1 MKKGEITVFLSL
13 LFVLLISFVTGVL
26 EAAVIQTAKNI
37 SRLEADRAVFSV
49 FGEYQRKLLE
59 EYHVFALEGSYGTG
73 DYDEE
78 NVLRRMHYYGTEGME
93 HSTAGIQYLTD
104 NSGQTFREQVTAY
117 MEQRYGIGLVR
128 DLTGMTE
135 EWEEQDIQ
143 GENMKEKEESIL
155 EEYRDLTGSA
165 QPGSTEENQI
175 EEANPF
181 SYLETIEKSGI
192 LSIVLPKE
200 MELSGKQINPAS
212 QASCRQLRTG
222 YGTFPART
230 NLDGIEEKLLFDEY
244 ILQQFENAAM
254 PNEKNLT
261 TDTESSMGSDG
272 GEERKNKSLDYEVEY
287 ILAGKSS
294 DKANLETVLFRIF
307 LIRMSLNYICL
318 MGDSSRKAE
327 AQVLAVVISVLLLMP
342 EAAEPLKHLILL
354 AWAAGESVVDIR
366 TLLEGNRVPLVKNS
380 QNWKLPLSSL
390 FLLGTGNDTV
400 QGSDTEGGIS
410 YEDYLRAFLFLGNTG
425 NITMRTLD
433 RVEENLAS
441 VYEMDYFRADQCISR
456 IEVSTE
462 ADIAGGISYTFP
474 VSFGYE

>member
-13 LFVLLISFVTGVL
+13 LFVLLVSFVTGVL

-78 NVLRRMHYYGTEGME
+78 NVLRRMHYYGTEGMN
-93 HSTAGIQYLTD
+93 HSTSGIQYLTD
-104 NSGQTFREQVTAY
+104 NGGQAFREQVTEY

-128 DLTGMTE
+128 DLTGLTG
-135 EWEEQDIQ
+135 EWEEQSIQ
-143 GENMKEKEESIL
+143 GENMKEQEESIL
-155 EEYRDLTGSA
+155 EEYRELTGEA
-165 QPGSTEENQI
+165 QQDIPEAGQI

-181 SYLETIEKSGI
+181 SHLETMEKSGI

-200 MELSGKQINPAS
+200 MELSGKQIDPEN
-212 QASCRQLRTG
+212 QASCRRLRTG
-222 YGTFPART
+222 YGTFPARK
-230 NLDGIEEKLLFDEY
+230 NLDGIEEKLLFNEY
-244 ILQQFENAAM
+244 ILRQFGNAAV
-254 PNEKNLT
+254 PSEKDQI
-261 TDTESSMGSDG
+261 TDQENSRTSDD
-272 GEERKNKSLDYEVEY
+272 GENRENTSLDYEVEY

-294 DKANLETVLFRIF
+294 DKENLETVLFRIF

-327 AQVLAVVISVLLLMP
+327 AQILAVVLSVLLLMP

-380 QNWKLPLSSL
+380 ENWKLPLSSL

-441 VYEMDYFRADQCISR
+441 VYEMDYFRADSCISR

-462 ADIAGGISYTFP
+462 AVIAGGISYTFP

>member
-294 DKANLETVLFRIF
+294 DKANLETVLFP
-307 LIRMSLNYICL
+307 
-318 MGDSSRKAE
+318 D
-327 AQVLAVVISVLLLMP
+327 
-342 EAAEPLKHLILL
+342 
-354 AWAAGESVVDIR
+354 
-366 TLLEGNRVPLVKNS
+366 
-380 QNWKLPLSSL
+380 LS
-390 FLLGTGNDTV
+390 DPDV
-400 QGSDTEGGIS
+400 
-410 YEDYLRAFLFLGNTG
+410 A
-425 NITMRTLD
+425 
-433 RVEENLAS
+433 
-441 VYEMDYFRADQCISR
+441 
-456 IEVSTE
+456 
-462 ADIAGGISYTFP
+462 
-474 VSFGYE
+474 

>member
-93 HSTAGIQYLTD
+93 HSTAEIQYLTD

-474 VSFGYE
+474 VAFGYE

>member
-165 QPGSTEENQI
+165 QPGSPEENQI

-272 GEERKNKSLDYEVEY
+272 GEERENKSLDYEVEY

-410 YEDYLRAFLFLGNTG
+410 YEDYLRAFLFLGNAG

-474 VSFGYE
+474 VAFGYE

>member
-474 VSFGYE
+474 VAFGYE

>member
-155 EEYRDLTGSA
+155 EEYSDLTGSA
-165 QPGSTEENQI
+165 QPGSPEENQI

-272 GEERKNKSLDYEVEY
+272 GEERENKSLDYEVEY

-327 AQVLAVVISVLLLMP
+327 AQVLAVVISVLLLLP

-433 RVEENLAS
+433 RVEENLES

-474 VSFGYE
+474 VAFGYE

>member
-49 FGEYQRKLLE
+49 FGEYQRRLLE

-104 NSGQTFREQVTAY
+104 NSGQTFREQVTVY

-128 DLTGMTE
+128 DLTGMTG
-135 EWEEQDIQ
+135 EWEKQDIQ
-143 GENMKEKEESIL
+143 GENMKDQEESIL
-155 EEYRDLTGSA
+155 EEYRELTGKA
-165 QPGSTEENQI
+165 QSGAEEDQI

-181 SYLETIEKSGI
+181 SYLETMENSGI
-192 LSIVLPKE
+192 LSIVLPKG
-200 MELSGKQINPAS
+200 MELSGKQINLES
-212 QASCRQLRTG
+212 QASCRGLRTG
-222 YGTFPART
+222 YGTFPARK
-230 NLDGIEEKLLFDEY
+230 NLDGIEEKLLFNEY
-244 ILQQFENAAM
+244 ILQQFENAAA
-254 PNEKNLT
+254 PDENNQI
-261 TDTESSMGSDG
+261 TDQKSSTVSAD
-272 GEERKNKSLDYEVEY
+272 GEEKENTSLDYEVEY

-294 DKANLETVLFRIF
+294 DKKNLETVLFRIF

-390 FLLGTGNDTV
+390 FLLGTGNDTA
-400 QGSDTEGGIS
+400 QGSDTEGGVS

-441 VYEMDYFRADQCISR
+441 IYEMDYFRADQCISR

-462 ADIAGGISYTFP
+462 VSIAGGISYTFP
-474 VSFGYE
+474 VAFGYE